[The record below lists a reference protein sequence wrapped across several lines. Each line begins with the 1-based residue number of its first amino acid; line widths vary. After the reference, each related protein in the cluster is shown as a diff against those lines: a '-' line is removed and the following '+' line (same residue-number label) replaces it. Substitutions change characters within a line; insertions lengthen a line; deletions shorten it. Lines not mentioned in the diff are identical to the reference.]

1 MFGSKRII
9 VTLIIG
15 LLLSGIALY
24 VVFRNIP
31 LLELVDYLRSVNYW
45 WALPASGIIWISF
58 VFRVIR
64 WQILLSPFK
73 KSDFWSA
80 HHPLMIG
87 FMLNSILP
95 GRVGELA
102 RPAILYKKERVSFSK
117 VLATVGAE
125 RVFDLIILLASF
137 VFIILTVKISPEL
150 DLTFG
155 QYHLNGATLESIGMR
170 TLQVSILLIAGI
182 ILVSVKQSQGFIRR
196 VLLGFPRV
204 FFFASDSSKDKL
216 KGRLCVPLVHIF
228 DNFSAGFDLL
238 KSPGK
243 IGICLGLSCVVWG
256 TGVASYYVFSL
267 GCPGINLSFLEVYAM
282 VVILCLFIS
291 LPSAPGY
298 WGLWEAGGV
307 FALLVLGVPKYEA
320 AGFTLANHVVQMLPV
335 IIIGLVSA
343 IITGVSVVEVAYE
356 GVEDLHM
363 EECVNQDEST
373 HLQRRGA

>member
-9 VTLIIG
+9 VTLTIG

-31 LLELVDYLRSVNYW
+31 LWELVDYLRSVNYW

-64 WQILLSPFK
+64 WQLLLSPFK
-73 KSDFWSA
+73 KTDFWSA

-87 FMLNSILP
+87 FMLNGIFP

-102 RPAILYKKERVSFSK
+102 RPAILYKKEGVSFSK

-125 RVFDLIILLASF
+125 RVFDLVILLASF
-137 VFIILTVKISPEL
+137 VLVILTVEISPDL

-155 QYHLNGATLESIGMR
+155 QYHLSKGTLQSIGMR
-170 TLQVSILLIAGI
+170 TLQVSMLLIVGI
-182 ILVSVKQSQGFIRR
+182 ILVSVKQSQGIIRR
-196 VLLGFPRV
+196 ALLGFPRV
-204 FFFASDSSKDKL
+204 LFFASNSLKDRL
-216 KGRLCVPLVHIF
+216 KERFCVPLVHIF

-243 IGICLGLSCVVWG
+243 IVLCLGLSCVVWA
-256 TGVASYYVFSL
+256 TGGASYYIFSL
-267 GCPGINLSFLEVYAM
+267 GCPDVNLSFLEIYAM
-282 VVILCLFIS
+282 VVILCFFIS

-307 FALLVLGVPKYEA
+307 FALLVLGVPKNEA

-343 IITGVSVVEVAYE
+343 IITGVSVVQVACE
-356 GVEDLHM
+356 GVEDLQM
-363 EECVNQDEST
+363 EE
-373 HLQRRGA
+373 HM